1 MEPDDKMARFNVE
14 HLGAEKL
21 VWAYDYRH
29 SDSVTEPKV
38 KLDENLAPLQATQR
52 KSIIGNTAI
61 ALYGL

>member
-14 HLGAEKL
+14 QRGAEKL
-21 VWAYDYRH
+21 VWAYHYPH

-38 KLDENLAPLQATQR
+38 KLDENLASRHATQR
-52 KSIIGNTAI
+52 ESIIGSTAI